1 MEDNIPEQII
11 KIAFDLN
18 QQLLKSISN
27 KNLISLNKQFNISSP
42 IFEEIED
49 ELISV
54 NLNTTKLT
62 VESSNFE
69 VFKYNDSNNYGIEA
83 SIFTIDGK
91 ITDLTINTELI
102 VQESNQY
109 YLNYRLIEIM

>member
-18 QQLLKSISN
+18 QQLLNSISN